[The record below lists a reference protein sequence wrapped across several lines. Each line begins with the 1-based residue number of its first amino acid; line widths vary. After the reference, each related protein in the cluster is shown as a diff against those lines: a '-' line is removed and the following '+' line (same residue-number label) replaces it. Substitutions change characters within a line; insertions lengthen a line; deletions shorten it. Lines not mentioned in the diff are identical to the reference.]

1 MHPATMLLVA
11 ALALSSPAQVFS
23 AHTRSHSPSS
33 RSSPTRAPAIP
44 TPTFVTP
51 PPPGESKSFPPCPPR
66 LRLARPTS
74 SAQLTDPTAYAA
86 GYPLCAI
93 PGYTVVP
100 GNYTETIQQES
111 GSDLECCLDQ
121 CVADAGAPATDT
133 SPARGRCLSVAFH
146 KRYTECLFFDRVV
159 QETQLEVHDGSEFVH
174 YDLGCKVGLSY
185 QLSTNANQE
194 FANRGVEKTLESD
207 PGVNLSLKLPQVP
220 DEQSCPPSGL
230 DRASR
235 LDLRAEAYA
244 RLHFCTVLCY
254 HGRFE
259 PLFDESS
266 VCRHVAFLNGCPLLA
281 GLAEQV
287 YRRRDDL
294 EKPLP
299 LLEVCVWQEIFMRD
313 ITLDVFE
320 IFDELQGRENAGLGR
335 VKDDDYSAIVDAI
348 KRKDKSGL
356 VTLRHDNKTEARP
369 KKETEM
375 EGCPR
380 KGEL

>member
-1 MHPATMLLVA
+1 MLLVA

-51 PPPGESKSFPPCPPR
+51 PPPGERKSFPPCPPR

-74 SAQLTDPTAYAA
+74 STQLTDPTAYAA

-159 QETQLEVHDGSEFVH
+159 QETQLEVDDGSEFVH
-174 YDLGCKVGLSY
+174 YDLGCKVG
-185 QLSTNANQE
+185 
-194 FANRGVEKTLESD
+194 
-207 PGVNLSLKLPQVP
+207 
-220 DEQSCPPSGL
+220 
-230 DRASR
+230 
-235 LDLRAEAYA
+235 
-244 RLHFCTVLCY
+244 
-254 HGRFE
+254 FE